1 MCHTWSLALLRATQA
16 SASRVTVVVSCSTSQ
31 LLWSAGSS
39 ASRVTVVVSC
49 STGQLLWS
57 AGSSAS
63 RVTVVVSYSTGQ
75 LLWSAASAGSS
86 ASRVTAGS
94 CRGHCWFTQGSLL
107 VHAGVTAVSFTPHPL
122 GHHACG
128 TQGLL
133 SFVFPSQSTRITEV
147 KPL

>member
-16 SASRVTVVVSCSTSQ
+16 
-31 LLWSAGSS
+31 S

-94 CRGHCWFTQGSLL
+94 CRGHCWFTQGSLPSASHRIRWDIM
-107 VHAGVTAVSFTPHPL
+107 HAAHRDSCLSSFRHSPQESRRLNLFEEMLHFPVPLQAPNPCSQTPNVARP
-122 GHHACG
+122 
-128 TQGLL
+128 
-133 SFVFPSQSTRITEV
+133 R
-147 KPL
+147 